1 MTITEIARKRDAEPA
16 MVPPMLPADK
26 ASRLP
31 EIVVQF
37 YRYVLIGGLAFV
49 IDFTI
54 LQALTELAD
63 VYYLYAA
70 TVGFL
75 VGLLVNYWLS
85 TRWVFSYRK
94 LSDRRAE
101 FIIFG
106 VIGLL
111 GLALNNLSLYAMT
124 EFLSIDYRI
133 SKLLTAGIVLA
144 FNFLLRR
151 ALLFTRS

>member
-1 MTITEIARKRDAEPA
+1 MRPTELAQKRGPA
-16 MVPPMLPADK
+16 PAIVPVGR

-37 YRYVLIGGLAFV
+37 YRYVLIGGLAFI

-54 LQALTELAD
+54 LQALTELAG

-85 TRWVFSYRK
+85 TRWVFTYRK

-111 GLALNNLSLYAMT
+111 GLALNNLSLYALT

-151 ALLFTRS
+151 ALLFTRP